1 MEKSNPRVADQ
12 WTLVGDRAGDRS
24 GIIVL
29 MKLILEALENVTS
42 VEDFAVHAR
51 ENPRCR
57 DLEKSCE
64 YKSLLNSLFFSD
76 SLQV

>member
-1 MEKSNPRVADQ
+1 MDARRRSRRWQIRNYRV
-12 WTLVGDRAGDRS
+12 V
-24 GIIVL
+24 
-29 MKLILEALENVTS
+29 KLILEALENVTS